1 MMEANQITQFIANA
15 KAHKATD
22 VHIISGAPVLYR
34 VGRELLPATKTKLTP
49 AMAEQL
55 VFQLLK
61 EEQQQLF
68 RQRLDFDLMAGDENG
83 RYRVNISYNDGAVGA
98 VIRILPE
105 EPRSIDELK
114 LPPVVS
120 YLSGLTKGLVLI
132 TGATSQGKTTTM
144 SAMINEINI
153 TQRKHIVT
161 IEDPIETVHSNK
173 MGIVRQREVGRD
185 TKDFHSGLR
194 AALRQDPDVIAIG
207 EMRDYETI
215 RIALTAAETGVLVL
229 STLHIISIDKMI
241 ERVLSYAPPEEENHL
256 RYMLAGALQG
266 VIHQELLPCPQGG
279 KRVAVEVLIA
289 TDAAK
294 NVMRG
299 RGAFFLRNIIA
310 TGSRYGMLTMEQ
322 SVKGLLAEGAIS
334 QEVADNVMTNY

>member
-1 MMEANQITQFIANA
+1 MEVNHIGQFIANA
-15 KAHKATD
+15 KARKATD
-22 VHIISGAPVLYR
+22 VHIIAEAPVLYR
-34 VGRELLPATKTKLTP
+34 IGRDLLPATKTRLTP
-49 AMAEQL
+49 AMTEQL
-55 VFQLLK
+55 VFQLLN
-61 EEQQQLF
+61 EEQQHLF
-68 RQRLDFDLMAGDENG
+68 RQRLDFDLMVGDENG

-105 EPRSIDELK
+105 EPRSIDELR

-120 YLSGLTKGLVLI
+120 YLTGLTKGLILI

-144 SAMINEINI
+144 SAMINEINA
-153 TQRKHIVT
+153 THRKHIVT

-185 TKDFHSGLR
+185 TQSFHAGLR

-215 RIALTAAETGVLVL
+215 RIALTAAETGVLVM

-241 ERVLSYAPPEEENHL
+241 ERILSYAPPEEENHL

-266 VIHQELLPCPQGG
+266 VIHQELLPCPRGG
-279 KRVAVEVLIA
+279 KRVAMEVLIA

-294 NVMRG
+294 NVIRN
-299 RGAFFLRNIIA
+299 RGAFFLRNIIS
-310 TGSRYGMLTMEQ
+310 TGSRHGMLTMEQ
-322 SVKGLLAEGAIS
+322 SIKGLLAEGAIT
-334 QEVADNVMTNY
+334 QEIADSVMANY